1 MEGSATMTNT
11 LKHIEALQ
19 AASLELESQLR
30 ANGRSRDCITRD
42 CDHVSDAV
50 RRGMKSGFAM
60 LFDESGEPEIIPL
73 GANAGKVEVAK
84 GKEPGHFKVS
94 YGEAWH
100 NPGREE
106 KRRDETDR
114 IATEASEAPY
124 RQTSGKNWEQ
134 AQANSHTRE
143 RETKGRFEPTSHAKD
158 AARLN
163 AELKAKQAKNAA
175 DARAFAA
182 EQFSRNERIAAAMKE
197 RSAQIHR

>member
-1 MEGSATMTNT
+1 MEGYETMSNT
-11 LKHIEALQ
+11 RKHIEALQ

-30 ANGRSRDCITRD
+30 TNGRSRDCLTRD

-73 GANAGKVEVAK
+73 GANAGKVEVTK
-84 GKEPGHFKVS
+84 GKHLDNWGVTYNQAGPD
-94 YGEAWH
+94 
-100 NPGREE
+100 E
-106 KRRDETDR
+106 KHRDE
-114 IATEASEAPY
+114 ASKMVTEASEAPY

-134 AQANSHTRE
+134 AQTNSHTRE
-143 RETKGRFEPTSHAKD
+143 NATKGRFQPANHAKD

-175 DARAFAA
+175 DARAFTA